1 MGKLGGKYATLS
13 EKRQERSNT
22 VFCSSW
28 TPHNQMKSL
37 NTKKLKNNI
46 ARKINKLRFL
56 DVDTYHRLTEAPN
69 FFQII
74 QIMPIWNGKEWQI
87 VAMAIV
93 IFFGLLCPL
102 SMKVLTFSQQC
113 HVCPSSNQFDHPPFQ
128 DCEIFSGGMG
138 VWDWE
143 KILMWGNSPFFSR
156 FWKLFLQY
164 LLKYV

>member
-46 ARKINKLRFL
+46 TRKINKLRFL
-56 DVDTYHRLTEAPN
+56 DVDTYHRLTEAPI
-69 FFQII
+69 FSQII
-74 QIMPIWNGKEWQI
+74 QIMQI
-87 VAMAIV
+87 VANLAFCALFLWKFWPFPSNVRYARHPINLITLPFKIV
-93 IFFGLLCPL
+93 KYFEL
-102 SMKVLTFSQQC
+102 
-113 HVCPSSNQFDHPPFQ
+113 
-128 DCEIFSGGMG
+128 GG
-138 VWDWE
+138 DWE

-156 FWKLFLQY
+156 FWIFFFAISFEIC
-164 LLKYV
+164 LKQM